1 MRPPSTRAGI
11 GYDLYVVCVP
21 IQGYNRDIVELTGN
35 HTAFP
40 FHTVQRINPD
50 LDDKELEMVLKD
62 PKLHYHLLDRLQ
74 TAFLLEGVFVMY
86 RRIMLGAIRNPSV
99 AVAACIFTA
108 LEEALFRSTMVHRDT
123 FISNLI
129 GKPEP
134 TAAEVIVQRKIWSA
148 ASAMSMYIE
157 VTSIITSRALYIVF
171 RPHRL

>member
-1 MRPPSTRAGI
+1 MI
-11 GYDLYVVCVP
+11 L
-21 IQGYNRDIVELTGN
+21 
-35 HTAFP
+35 
-40 FHTVQRINPD
+40 
-50 LDDKELEMVLKD
+50 KE
-62 PKLHYHLLDRLQ
+62 PKLHYHFLRKLHS
-74 TAFLLEGVFVMY
+74 AFLLESMFVLY

-108 LEEALFRSTMVHRDT
+108 LEEALFRSTMVYRDT
-123 FISNLI
+123 FVAKLL

-157 VTSIITSRALYIVF
+157 VTSIITSRALYIMF

>member
-1 MRPPSTRAGI
+1 MTRA
-11 GYDLYVVCVP
+11 LSVNL
-21 IQGYNRDIVELTGN
+21 QSLTPALAL
-35 HTAFP
+35 HLQKIPSLFP
-40 FHTVQRINPD
+40 LHIVQRINPP
-50 LDDKELEMVLKD
+50 LNAEAREMLLKE
-62 PKLHYHLLDRLQ
+62 PKLHYHNLRCLNS
-74 TAFLLEGVFVMY
+74 AFGLEVVFVMY

-108 LEEALFRSTMVHRDT
+108 LEEALFRSTMVYRDT
-123 FISNLI
+123 FIAKLL

-157 VTSIITSRALYIVF
+157 ITSIITSRALYVMF

>member
-1 MRPPSTRAGI
+1 MI
-11 GYDLYVVCVP
+11 
-21 IQGYNRDIVELTGN
+21 
-35 HTAFP
+35 
-40 FHTVQRINPD
+40 
-50 LDDKELEMVLKD
+50 LKD
-62 PKLHYHLLDRLQ
+62 PKHHYHLLEALDA
-74 TAFLLEGVFVMY
+74 AFQLEAVFVMY

-123 FISNLI
+123 FFANLL

-157 VTSIITSRALYIVF
+157 VTSIITSRAMYIMF

>member
-1 MRPPSTRAGI
+1 
-11 GYDLYVVCVP
+11 
-21 IQGYNRDIVELTGN
+21 
-35 HTAFP
+35 
-40 FHTVQRINPD
+40 
-50 LDDKELEMVLKD
+50 MVLKD
-62 PKLHYHLLDRLQ
+62 PKLHNQLLRRLS
-74 TAFLLEGVFVMY
+74 TAFLLESVFVMY

-123 FISNLI
+123 FFAKLL

-148 ASAMSMYIE
+148 ASAMSMYTEI
-157 VTSIITSRALYIVF
+157 TSIITSRAMYIMF